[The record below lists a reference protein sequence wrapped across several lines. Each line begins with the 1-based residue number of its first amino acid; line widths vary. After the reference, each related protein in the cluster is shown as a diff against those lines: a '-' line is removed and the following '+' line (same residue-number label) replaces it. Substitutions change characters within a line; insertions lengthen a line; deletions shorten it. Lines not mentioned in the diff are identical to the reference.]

1 MSTKSKPVMET
12 TEGEVKVGRP
22 TRNLKP
28 VSYKEIST
36 NKRSP
41 TSDKAE
47 PKDKRKKKVN
57 GNSNVDEPTKKSGK
71 KKAADPISE
80 PHEQNGDE
88 HDEEMTESRQ
98 QSDAPAAN
106 KATANSK
113 KAQPRKKKA
122 DEGSDNAD
130 VEEPTD
136 KKAQKGPKAPTR
148 GKGKDAVEQTTNGE
162 GSSKSEDVPSK
173 PARGKK
179 ATPASAEGT
188 TDNQDDAHI
197 ESVVPKV
204 TSKTAKGKKA
214 APAAEEVMTDG
225 EGEAPTELPVVSKS
239 ITSKPARGKKAIE
252 SESTSDSQDKP
263 VASKNSRGKKADKE
277 ESNDA
282 KVESDSQGEAPA
294 KSKSAK
300 ATKGKKA
307 VKESNDVVDDDES
320 AEPSSKVTK
329 GRPKKPTAKDQPSS
343 QPTLK
348 GKKRKLAE
356 PQQNVVVPKRSR
368 AASTTETSAD
378 ALQSPKTEW
387 NMKITSWNVA
397 GLRAAVKKNCL
408 DYLIAENSDIICLQE
423 TKCMEEQV
431 PPEIN
436 EIKGYHK
443 YWRGEKGGQAG
454 VSLFS
459 KTMPYDVKFGFDDPE
474 MDQEA
479 RLITAE
485 YTKFYLVCVY
495 VPNAGRKLVNL
506 QKRLTWDE
514 KFQDYVESLNR
525 KKPVIICGD
534 MNVAHHE
541 IDLANP
547 TSNKK
552 SAGFTLEERNSFTN
566 LLSKG
571 FVDTYRELYP
581 NQEKAYTFWTYLAN
595 ARAKN
600 VGWRLDY
607 FIVTEKLMTNIVDN
621 MIRATVLGS
630 DHCPITLFLKF

>member
-12 TEGEVKVGRP
+12 TEGEVKANGRP

-28 VSYKEIST
+28 VSYKEIPT

-47 PKDKRKKKVN
+47 PKDKKKKKVN

-71 KKAADPISE
+71 KKVADPISE
-80 PHEQNGDE
+80 PDEQNGDE
-88 HDEEMTESRQ
+88 HDEVMPESRQ
-98 QSDAPAAN
+98 QLDVPAAD
-106 KATANSK
+106 KVTANSK
-113 KAQPRKKKA
+113 KANARKKKA

-130 VEEPTD
+130 VDDFSD

-162 GSSKSEDVPSK
+162 GSSKSEDVPTK
-173 PARGKK
+173 RGKK
-179 ATPASAEGT
+179 AMPASAETT
-188 TDNQDDAHI
+188 TDNQDANI
-197 ESVVPKV
+197 EPVVSKPV
-204 TSKTAKGKKA
+204 TSKPGKGKKA
-214 APAAEEVMTDG
+214 APAAEEVKTDSL
-225 EGEAPTELPVVSKS
+225 GEAPEPPVVSKPPA
-239 ITSKPARGKKAIE
+239 SKPARGKKAIE
-252 SESTSDSQDKP
+252 SESASDSQDKP

-282 KVESDSQGEAPA
+282 KVESDSPGEAPA

-300 ATKGKKA
+300 TTKGKKG

-320 AEPSSKVTK
+320 AETSSKATK

-348 GKKRKLAE
+348 GKKRKQAE
-356 PQQNVVVPKRSR
+356 PQQNIVPKRSKT
-368 AASTTETSAD
+368 ASTSETSVD
-378 ALQSPKTEW
+378 VLQSPNTEW
-387 NMKITSWNVA
+387 NTKITTWNVA

-408 DYLIAENSDIICLQE
+408 EYLKAENSDIICLQE

-431 PPEIN
+431 PTEIN

-459 KTMPYDVKFGFDDPE
+459 KIMPYDVKFGFDDPE

-495 VPNAGRKLVNL
+495 VPNAGRKLINL
-506 QKRLTWDE
+506 QRRLTWDA
-514 KFQDYVESLNR
+514 KFQDYVESLNG

-571 FVDTYRELYP
+571 FVDTYREIYP
-581 NQEKAYTFWTYLAN
+581 NQAKAYTFWTYLAN
-595 ARAKN
+595 ARSKN
-600 VGWRLDY
+600 IGWRLDY
-607 FIVTEKLMTNIVDN
+607 FIVSEKLMTNVVDN
-621 MIRATVLGS
+621 SIRSTVLGS
-630 DHCPITLFLKF
+630 DHCPVTLFLKL